1 VFDAG
6 STGTRVS
13 AFTFRRSAS
22 DRQLRLTDELW
33 KQVKP
38 GVSSYA
44 EKPKMVAKSIHQ
56 LLVIFIFLHLFSNL
70 ILISHFV
77 ENISGWNKVSS

>member
-1 VFDAG
+1 MKAAFGSAGIRKKEHAVVFDAG

-44 EKPKMVAKSIHQ
+44 EKPKMAAKSIKQ
-56 LLVIFIFLHLFSNL
+56 LLVILYFCIYFQT
-70 ILISHFV
+70 
-77 ENISGWNKVSS
+77 